1 MDNIFF
7 CNSFNFRNILSHS
20 PRHND
25 NSHGIEC
32 CFFAFMRQGH
42 GRIVTAQG
50 EEMTLSAG
58 DVFYLPRGLKYHS
71 YWYPCESG
79 CVGWDSYGFVFLP
92 SSGEARFKMQK
103 IKADPEALD
112 LLSKVEMGAPTP
124 ESVGYFYLFA
134 SRVMPKM
141 ERDFADPHGELLE
154 RIRSFIRANLDFTVP
169 ELARFCGMS
178 ESSLYGFFRKT
189 MGKTPVEM
197 KKELQIERAAHL
209 LSSSELSIEEIS
221 AQSGFKT
228 AAYFR
233 KVFRS
238 ELGISPTEYRKR
250 SAKPSYL

>member
-1 MDNIFF
+1 MDNTFF
-7 CNSFNFRNILSHS
+7 CNSFNFRSIRSHS
-20 PRHND
+20 PRHTD
-25 NSHGIEC
+25 NSRGIEC
-32 CFFAFMRQGH
+32 SFFALMKRGR
-42 GRIVTAQG
+42 GRIVTLQG
-50 EEMTLSAG
+50 EEMTISAG

-71 YWYPCESG
+71 YWYPGEDG
-79 CVGWDSYGFVFLP
+79 CVEWDSYGFVFLP
-92 SSGEARFKMQK
+92 VNGDVRFKMQR
-103 IKADPEALD
+103 IAADTEDLA
-112 LLSKVEMGAPTP
+112 LLSKVSLGAPSP
-124 ESVGYFYLFA
+124 DSVGNFYLFA
-134 SRVMPKM
+134 SRAMPKM
-141 ERDFADPHGELLE
+141 ERDFVVPHGALLE
-154 RIRSFIRANLDFTVP
+154 KIRDFTASSLDFTVP

-189 MGKTPVEM
+189 VGKTPVEL

-209 LSSSELSIEEIS
+209 LSSTELSIEEIS